1 MPRLSRALGVGC
13 MPILLGLESAA
24 LAAAAYKW
32 GVPLPKTRE
41 RAKEWYGY
49 AKNYF
54 LSENEAKI
62 AVRPAAVQE
71 ENAEEE
77 EDPGVLYELRQ
88 VFLPE
93 LWADPERA
101 ERSVLRHKEVLETL
115 ESAVPR
121 RYGGECG
128 GQWHLLYTTCV
139 DGTSLAHMLRTVAS
153 DAALLVIVRSRGR
166 VFGAFVPELRDP
178 HQPHGDKADSAQSSS
193 TSNHRRDRCAR
204 RRRAPGGP
212 WRRPLS

>member
-71 ENAEEE
+71 EAT
-77 EDPGVLYELRQ
+77 RTHRRA
-88 VFLPE
+88 LPVDDH
-93 LWADPERA
+93 LVPFNRIKQA
-101 ERSVLRHKEVLETL
+101 VLRIAWPKNELDDTIGTHDAL
-115 ESAVPR
+115 R
-121 RYGGECG
+121 R
-128 GQWHLLYTTCV
+128 
-139 DGTSLAHMLRTVAS
+139 
-153 DAALLVIVRSRGR
+153 I
-166 VFGAFVPELRDP
+166 
-178 HQPHGDKADSAQSSS
+178 
-193 TSNHRRDRCAR
+193 
-204 RRRAPGGP
+204 
-212 WRRPLS
+212 